1 MNSIVRLHKICD
13 KYVIIDNNENI
24 IIENIHDADECL
36 FSEND
41 MIIRFTTDRNE
52 YSYINSS
59 SGLFFDKYSYKE
71 YDIVCELIPNSHI
84 YKATK
89 NGKYGL
95 INANSNDNKTI
106 NCIFDEL
113 DFLRSNIFTGGDVAK
128 LKKDGK
134 YSLIH
139 ILREQNESRKYD
151 YIYTPIQPLSRFIVC
166 NNGKYGFVDVDS
178 LEEFVEPTFETIENL
193 CDQFNYN
200 IDKYIQDIYLTDTI
214 LKLKRVPVPNQC
226 RSYII
231 DAKKIVKGK
240 WGGNGEL
247 ITDNRTGEVY
257 VHYLYYSPKSIRLP
271 INMYGYFYNIF
282 DCRRY
287 DVVIH
292 AIKNFYLVIK
302 GKKYGLMDDE
312 FHTILD
318 VSYKDIRLVH
328 FSQLKGIP
336 LFVVTCK
343 KGQFLYNAETG
354 MQTQTF
360 DSLAYHDNE
369 YISGFYR
376 DYLVYEEYGKFGL
389 LSPEGEVIIK
399 ARFDLYKIDFSERNR
414 IERGHVYFQETFHN
428 HKYGFYI
435 ENNKFYGK
443 VSVNTYDS
451 CIRIGGKYHN
461 NYYIVK
467 TNGKYGILNHQCDE
481 ITLPPLDDMFFA
493 KNPMLS
499 IFGALN
505 RYRRVGNPISETFL
519 IGLIENKYNLYSI
532 TSLDCS
538 QDAKLI
544 ISDCDEMEFIEGKT
558 SSYGFR
564 DEYPYIRFKKNG
576 MEGYVN
582 EDGIVISP
590 EFFNEIKPIEVS
602 ENRGCYYL
610 ITQKGKTG
618 LLNAKRKVLF
628 PCIYDNIKNITPWS
642 ALVVENGTE
651 KEVKYNNGT
660 TIRDINSF
668 DMLEES
674 VHYSRYAGSYA
685 QDEMGYSDED
695 IDTIFDGDP
704 DAYWNID

>member
-271 INMYGYFYNIF
+271 INMYGYFYNIP
-282 DCRRY
+282 
-287 DVVIH
+287 V
-292 AIKNFYLVIK
+292 
-302 GKKYGLMDDE
+302 GG
-312 FHTILD
+312 
-318 VSYKDIRLVH
+318 IRL
-328 FSQLKGIP
+328 I
-336 LFVVTCK
+336 
-343 KGQFLYNAETG
+343 
-354 MQTQTF
+354 
-360 DSLAYHDNE
+360 
-369 YISGFYR
+369 
-376 DYLVYEEYGKFGL
+376 
-389 LSPEGEVIIK
+389 
-399 ARFDLYKIDFSERNR
+399 
-414 IERGHVYFQETFHN
+414 
-428 HKYGFYI
+428 
-435 ENNKFYGK
+435 
-443 VSVNTYDS
+443 
-451 CIRIGGKYHN
+451 
-461 NYYIVK
+461 
-467 TNGKYGILNHQCDE
+467 
-481 ITLPPLDDMFFA
+481 
-493 KNPMLS
+493 
-499 IFGALN
+499 
-505 RYRRVGNPISETFL
+505 
-519 IGLIENKYNLYSI
+519 
-532 TSLDCS
+532 
-538 QDAKLI
+538 
-544 ISDCDEMEFIEGKT
+544 
-558 SSYGFR
+558 
-564 DEYPYIRFKKNG
+564 
-576 MEGYVN
+576 
-582 EDGIVISP
+582 
-590 EFFNEIKPIEVS
+590 
-602 ENRGCYYL
+602 
-610 ITQKGKTG
+610 
-618 LLNAKRKVLF
+618 KVL
-628 PCIYDNIKNITPWS
+628 CIKS
-642 ALVVENGTE
+642 C
-651 KEVKYNNGT
+651 
-660 TIRDINSF
+660 
-668 DMLEES
+668 
-674 VHYSRYAGSYA
+674 
-685 QDEMGYSDED
+685 
-695 IDTIFDGDP
+695 
-704 DAYWNID
+704 AYY